1 MKPFWLLATFRTGL
15 FIGTGAVLIPENG
28 GFSWIRIPLITGAEP
43 QEIRDSWHL
52 TILVTIFPM
61 LCLFQ
66 WAGGAFES
74 FVRITL
80 RQNKPGRFCQTVSLL
95 QKNATCNG
103 SVLRT
108 RCSPFSISIPARKVR
123 LSFKV
128 PFASRIPG
136 SVPFFHPGMRA
147 ELTVG

>member
-15 FIGTGAVLIPENG
+15 FIGIGAVLIPENG
-28 GFSWIRIPLITGAEP
+28 GFSWIRIPLITGGAEP

-80 RQNKPGRFCQTVSLL
+80 RQNKPVDFARPFPLFAKTQLVMDRF
-95 QKNATCNG
+95 
-103 SVLRT
+103 
-108 RCSPFSISIPARKVR
+108 
-123 LSFKV
+123 
-128 PFASRIPG
+128 
-136 SVPFFHPGMRA
+136 
-147 ELTVG
+147 